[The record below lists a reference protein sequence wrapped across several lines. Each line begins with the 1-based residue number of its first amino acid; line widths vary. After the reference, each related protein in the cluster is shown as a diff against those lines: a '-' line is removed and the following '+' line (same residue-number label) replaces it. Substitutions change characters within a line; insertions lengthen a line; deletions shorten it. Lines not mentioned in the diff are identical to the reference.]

1 MNKKIKNFGFLL
13 FPDLEE
19 LDLTGPWE
27 IFSVWREQTGEPE
40 NCLTVSEN
48 GIVIKCKKGLRLV
61 ADTDFENCP
70 PLDALLIPGGDGRKT
85 EVKNEKLLRFVKAQ
99 AENAQTVLSVCSG
112 AFILQAAG
120 LLDGLQATTHWSVAE
135 QLRQTGVETIEERFV
150 RNDSSKIWTSAGVSA
165 GIDMAL
171 AFVAAQAGEEVA
183 GQVQLEAEYYPSQ
196 RIYGSASIREQ
207 IPKYLKNGAATAAL

>member
-19 LDLTGPWE
+19 LDLVGPWE
-27 IFSVWREQTGEPE
+27 VFSIWRDQTGEPE
-40 NCLTVSEN
+40 NCFTISETGGGVS
-48 GIVIKCKKGLRLV
+48 CKKGLRIV
-61 ADTDFENCP
+61 SDTNFENCP

-99 AENAQTVLSVCSG
+99 AADAQAILSVCSG

-120 LLDGLQATTHWSVAE
+120 LLDGLRATTHWSVAE
-135 QLRQTGVETIEERFV
+135 QLRATGVQTVEDRFV
-150 RNDSSKIWTSAGVSA
+150 RNNGGKIWTSAGVSA

-207 IPKYLKNGAATAAL
+207 IPKYLKNGAATAT

>member
-19 LDLTGPWE
+19 LDLVGPWE
-27 IFSVWREQTGEPE
+27 VFSIWRDQTGEPE
-40 NCLTVSEN
+40 NCFTISET
-48 GIVIKCKKGLRLV
+48 GGVVRCKKGLRIV
-61 ADTDFENCP
+61 SDTDFENCP

-85 EVKNEKLLRFVKAQ
+85 EVKNEKLLRFVKTQAADAQ
-99 AENAQTVLSVCSG
+99 AILSVCSG

-120 LLDGLQATTHWSVAE
+120 LLEGLRATTHWSVAE
-135 QLRQTGVETIEERFV
+135 QLRATGVQTVEERFV
-150 RNDSSKIWTSAGVSA
+150 RNDGEKIWTAAGVSA

-207 IPKYLKNGAATAAL
+207 IPKYLKNEAATAT